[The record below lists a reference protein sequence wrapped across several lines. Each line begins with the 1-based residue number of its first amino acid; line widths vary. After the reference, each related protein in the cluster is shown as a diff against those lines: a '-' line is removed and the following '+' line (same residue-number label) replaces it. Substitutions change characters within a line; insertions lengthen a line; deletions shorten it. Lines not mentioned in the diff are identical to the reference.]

1 MTSGTIPNTRQST
14 TTRADTEVRRL
25 ARFVHGVV
33 YEDLT
38 ESTRTALKIRI
49 LDALGCAI
57 GALGA
62 PPMRALRELVES
74 LGGAPSATLIGGGST
89 SPDRAALYN
98 GALMRYLDFNDAFL
112 APHETC
118 HPSDNLGAVLA
129 AAEHAGATGRRLLTA
144 LATAYAVQCRLSEAA
159 PVRARGFDHTTQGA
173 YAAAAGAAHALDL
186 GQEQTANAIAIS
198 GTANNALR
206 VTRTGRLS
214 NWKGLAYPYTGMN
227 ALLAALLAAHN
238 ITGPLEVFEGNKG
251 FMETIA
257 GHYSISWTPAAL
269 RAVERTSLKR
279 FNAEIHAQSAIEG
292 ILDLRR
298 AHAVTGEQIESIEVE
313 TFDVAHNIIG
323 GGEEGEKYTVTTKE
337 EADHS
342 LPYMLAA
349 ALLDGELTPRQYLP
363 ERIARDDV
371 QSLLRRV
378 RVVADPALSK
388 RFPAQMPTRL
398 TVALAGG
405 RTLRVEKEDYA
416 GFYARPMRWEQ
427 AAEKFNALAAPHA
440 DEAMRREIVEIV
452 ADLEHRRVHELTS
465 LLQHVKEQTR

>member
-1 MTSGTIPNTRQST
+1 MTSGTIANTTQAT
-14 TTRADTEVRRL
+14 TEVQRL

-33 YEDLT
+33 YEDFT

-98 GALMRYLDFNDAFL
+98 GALVRYLDFNDAFL

-129 AAEHAGATGRRLLTA
+129 AAEHSGATGRRLLAA
-144 LATAYAVQCRLSEAA
+144 LAVAYAVQCRLSEVA
-159 PVRARGFDHTTQGA
+159 PVRGKGFDHTTQGA
-173 YAAAAGAAHALDL
+173 YAAAAGAAYALDL
-186 GQEQTANAIAIS
+186 GEEQTAHAIAIS

-214 NWKGLAYPYTGMN
+214 NWKGLAYPNTGMN
-227 ALLAALLAAHN
+227 ALFAALLAAHG
-238 ITGPLEVFEGNKG
+238 ITGPLEVFEGIKG

-257 GHYSISWTPAAL
+257 GHFPISWTSAAL

-298 AHAVTGEQIESIEVE
+298 EHGLTGELVEGIELA
-313 TFDVAHNIIG
+313 TFDVARNIIG

-342 LPYMLAA
+342 LPYMLSA
-349 ALLDGELTPRQYLP
+349 ALLDGELTPHQYLP

-371 QSLLRRV
+371 QRLLRRV
-378 RVVADPALSK
+378 RVVADPALTA
-388 RFPAQMPTRL
+388 RFPAQMPARL
-398 TVALAGG
+398 TIALAGD
-405 RTLRVEKEDYA
+405 RTLRVEKNDYA

-427 AAEKFNALAAPHA
+427 VTEKFHTLAAPHA
-440 DEAMRREIVEIV
+440 DEAMRRGIIEIA
-452 ADLEHRRVHELTS
+452 ADLEHHRVGELTG
-465 LLQHVKEQTR
+465 LLRHIKEYTR